1 MATVSLTGPAGSA
14 AGGTGAIAAGSGPG
28 TIAISALAGSA
39 TGTATGAG
47 FVQTV
52 IVNPALGIGVAD
64 SVLVRVSVWAWPR
77 IVYPANAS
85 ISETI
90 VVRAKTAP
98 VISIGT
104 QTMLAFRELPL
115 VSEEL
120 ILKSWAIETTRV
132 RATKTE
138 SVIVCAK
145 TMRAIIETPILSYT
159 YRVWEAVQ

>member
-14 AGGTGAIAAGSGPG
+14 AGGTGATAAGSGPG